1 MSFSKTIWTA
11 GFAMFTMFFGAGN
24 LVFPLVIGTQTF
36 GHSGI
41 AILGLTITGV
51 IVPFLGLIGVILY
64 DGNHSNFFGSIG
76 RIPAIM
82 LVFCLL
88 AILGPLGVVP
98 RCIVVAYGAVTSFY
112 PNISIEIFSFIFC
125 LLTFILIW
133 NHDKVVPIMGRIMTP
148 FFLFGILIISI
159 AGLFF
164 TNDSSLT
171 SDFSSSQAFKVGLIN
186 GYQTMD
192 LLAAFFFSTTI
203 VAYIRAHMRSDDS
216 PKTLLKLSFAASLI
230 GAGLI
235 GLIYIGFVVLG
246 AKHSLALVEAPAEQ
260 IFSLIAG
267 RALGP
272 IAVPIVA
279 ITITLACIT
288 TAAILSMLFSDF
300 MHTNILRY
308 KLSQRTCTLLTLIIA
323 FFISLLGFES
333 LSSWIRSI
341 LQVAYPALIVLTITN
356 ILNKIWNFAYL
367 NRLGFWATIVA
378 SAAYF
383 SLK

>member
-1 MSFSKTIWTA
+1 MSFSKTVWTA

-24 LVFPLVIGTQTF
+24 LVFPLFIGTQTF
-36 GHSGI
+36 GNSGL
-41 AILGLTITGV
+41 AVLGLTITGV

-64 DGNHSNFFGSIG
+64 DGKHSNFFGSIG
-76 RIPAIM
+76 RIPALI
-82 LVFCLL
+82 LTFCLL

-98 RCIVVAYGAVTSFY
+98 RCVVVAYGAVTSFY
-112 PNISIEIFSFIFC
+112 PNISLGVFSFIFC
-125 LLTFILIW
+125 FLTLILIW
-133 NHDKVVPIMGRIMTP
+133 NHNKVVPIMGRIMTP
-148 FFLFGILIISI
+148 LFLCGILLISI

-164 TNDSSLT
+164 AGNSGLLSASSNT
-171 SDFSSSQAFKVGLIN
+171 DAFKIGLIN

-203 VAYIRAHMRSDDS
+203 VAYIRSHMGSEDR

-246 AKHSLALVEAPAEQ
+246 AKHSLALSQIPAEQ
-260 IFSLIAG
+260 MFSTIAG
-267 RALGP
+267 IALGP
-272 IAVPIVA
+272 LAVPIVA
-279 ITITLACIT
+279 ATITIACIT
-288 TAAILSMLFSDF
+288 TAAILSMLFADF
-300 MHTNILRY
+300 MHQNLLSN
-308 KLSQRTCTLLTLIIA
+308 KLSQRNCIIATLIIA
-323 FFISLLGFES
+323 YFISLMGFDS

-356 ILNKIWNFAYL
+356 ILNKIWNFSYL
-367 NRLGFWATIVA
+367 NRIGFWATIVV
-378 SAAYF
+378 STAYF